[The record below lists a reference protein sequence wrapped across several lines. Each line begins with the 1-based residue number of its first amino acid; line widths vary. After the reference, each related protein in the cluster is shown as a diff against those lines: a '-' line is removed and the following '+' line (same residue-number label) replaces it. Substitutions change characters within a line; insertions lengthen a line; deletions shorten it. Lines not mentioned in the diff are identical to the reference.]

1 MKLIIHNSLNNKSI
15 SIYNFD
21 EDSTKTVESLYS
33 DLNLD
38 KNHIYLISDGKILKD
53 NYSLIDYDNK
63 IIEVRIRLKGGKGG
77 FGSSLRL
84 QQATKKQTKNFDA
97 CRDLQGRR
105 LRKVNQERQLNE
117 WRMKKAEEEKLLKKY
132 IEGYNTNEEDLFKKI
147 MNEKRNMDA
156 IKKNQKFYEDNEKL
170 KINIKKSIKIYL
182 NKKRERNNKNGIID
196 EENIEKEKNDINNN
210 KKKMKLKG
218 IKKKVL
224 KLKKID
230 EINNIIQN
238 EKEENKEED
247 KQEEKNYINEI
258 KKMENEEDLFDAI
271 LLITFKIF
279 LFVYSL

>member
-1 MKLIIHNSLNNKSI
+1 MKLIIQNYSQANKAL
-15 SIYNFD
+15 IYYF
-21 EDSTKTVESLYS
+21 EDYSEKTIDSLYT
-33 DLNLD
+33 DLNID
-38 KNHIYLISDGKILKD
+38 KKNSYLISEGKILKE
-53 NYSLIDYDNK
+53 NYPLNDYNNK
-63 IIEVRIRLKGGKGG
+63 IIEIRIRLKGGKGG
-77 FGSSLRL
+77 FGTSLRL

-271 LLITFKIF
+271 L
-279 LFVYSL
+279 S

>member
-1 MKLIIHNSLNNKSI
+1 MKLIIHNSLNNKGI

-117 WRMKKAEEEKLLKKY
+117 WRLKKAEEEKLLQKY
-132 IEGYNTNEEDLFKKI
+132 IDGYNNSEEDLFKKI
-147 MNEKRNMDA
+147 MNEKRQSDA
-156 IKKNQKFYEDNEKL
+156 LKKNQKYFEDNENLRKNIQKSFKL
-170 KINIKKSIKIYL
+170 YL
-182 NKKRERNNKNGIID
+182 KKKRERTREKD
-196 EENIEKEKNDINNN
+196 EEDQKVQNEGEEYKG
-210 KKKMKLKG
+210 KKIM
-218 IKKKVL
+218 
-224 KLKKID
+224 KLKKIKK
-230 EINNIIQN
+230 INNILNEN
-238 EKEENKEED
+238 EKVKEKED
-247 KQEEKNYINEI
+247 IEKIKQ
-258 KKMENEEDLFDAI
+258 MENEEDLFNAI
-271 LLITFKIF
+271 LA
-279 LFVYSL
+279 

>member
-1 MKLIIHNSLNNKSI
+1 MKLIIHNSLNNKGI

-224 KLKKID
+224 KLKKFD

-271 LLITFKIF
+271 L
-279 LFVYSL
+279 S